1 MHALAALLVTI
12 TDLTAYTSLPVL
24 IKNPDHYQPGTTL
37 EIDPHAG
44 SEHDLLMCTVRTGS
58 AVFTA
63 FPLNKTN
70 YRNRQFTFHAA
81 HADAWSAA

>member
-1 MHALAALLVTI
+1 MHALAALLVKI
-12 TDLTAYTSLPVL
+12 TTLTAYASYPML
-24 IKNPDHYQPGTTL
+24 IRNPDCYQPGTTL

-44 SEHDLLMCTVRTGS
+44 LEHDLLMCTVCTGS

-63 FPLNKTN
+63 FPLSKDN
-70 YRNRQFTFHAA
+70 YRNGQFTFHAA